1 VILASTT
8 RVMFPILHTIQ
19 SNYIHLLTSKETN
32 KLEFDIYRIHTS
44 QKTIGNKFV
53 LQLLNFEID

>member
-8 RVMFPILHTIQ
+8 LVTFPILHTTQ

-32 KLEFDIYRIHTS
+32 KLEFDSYRIHTS
-44 QKTIGNKFV
+44 RTTIGNMFV
-53 LQLLNFEID
+53 LRLLNFEID